1 MKKIL
6 FFSLLGLALI
16 VVLVWFG
23 KKNNKSAITYE
34 TETPFRTN
42 IVHKSVATGTV
53 IPLEE
58 IEIKPRISGIID
70 KIFVE
75 EGAKV
80 QKGDLIATVRV
91 VPNVQALNSAQSNV
105 RSSKLQ
111 VDNAKIL
118 YLRNKALFDKGVI
131 PKQEFEQTELN
142 YNNAKEQYANTVSN
156 LQIIKKGAARGMGS
170 TTNTNIRAE
179 ISGTVLEIPVR
190 EGSSVIESN
199 TFSPGT
205 TVAVIADMNKMIF
218 EGKVDESEVGKLV
231 KGTPIEVELGAFQDK
246 LFPATLNFIAPKGTV
261 EQGAVQFKIKA
272 DVTVE
277 EGYYLRAGYSANA
290 NIVLEKK
297 DSILAI
303 REALLRFDKKTDK
316 PYVEV
321 ENGDQKFEKKELK
334 LGVSDGINVEIVEGL
349 TETDKIKIWNKASK
363 EGDDEKKE
371 SDKAQEERK
380 KKKRKEKLS
389 KSK

>member
-1 MKKIL
+1 MKKII

-23 KKNNKSAITYE
+23 KKNNKSTITYE
-34 TETPFRTN
+34 TETPFKTN

-80 QKGDLIATVRV
+80 LKGDLIATVRV
-91 VPNVQALNSAQSNV
+91 VPNIQALNSAQSTV
-105 RSSKLQ
+105 RSAKLELN
-111 VDNAKIL
+111 NAKIL
-118 YLRNKALFDKGVI
+118 YDRNKALLDKGVI
-131 PKQEFEQTELN
+131 PRQDFERMELS
-142 YNNAKEQYANTVSN
+142 YNNAKERYTNATNN
-156 LQIIKKGAARGMGS
+156 LQIIKKGAASGMGT

-231 KGTPIEVELGAFQDK
+231 KGTPIDVELGAFQDK

-272 DVTVE
+272 DVSVE
-277 EGYYLRAGYSANA
+277 DGYYLRAGYSANA
-290 NIVLEKK
+290 NIVLEKR
-297 DSILAI
+297 DSVLAI

-321 ENGDQKFEKKELK
+321 ESADQKFEKKELK
-334 LGVSDGINVEIVEGL
+334 LGVSDGINVEILEGL
-349 TETDKIKIWNKASK
+349 SLSDKIKIWNKASK
-363 EGDDEKKE
+363 DNEEVKEEEKDQEARKKE
-371 SDKAQEERK
+371 RH
-380 KKKRKEKLS
+380 KEKMS
-389 KSK
+389 KSE

>member
-1 MKKIL
+1 MRKII
-6 FFSLLGLALI
+6 FFSLLGIALI

-34 TETPFRTN
+34 TETPFKTN
-42 IVHKSVATGTV
+42 IVRKSVATGTV

-80 QKGDLIATVRV
+80 VKGDLIATVRV
-91 VPNVQALNSAQSNV
+91 VPNVQALNSAQSSV
-105 RSSKLQ
+105 RSAKLQ
-111 VDNAKIL
+111 LDNAKIL
-118 YLRNKALFDKGVI
+118 FDRNKTLFNKGVV
-131 PKQEFEQTELN
+131 PRQEFEQTELS
-142 YNNAKEQYANTVSN
+142 YNNAKEQYQNALSN
-156 LQIIKKGAARGMGS
+156 LQIIKKGAATGMGR
-170 TTNTNIRAE
+170 TANTNIRAE

-231 KGTPIEVELGAFQDK
+231 KGTAIDVELGAFQDK
-246 LFPATLNFIAPKGTV
+246 FFPAKLNFIAPKGTV

-277 EGYYLRAGYSANA
+277 DGYYLRAGYSANA
-290 NIVLEKK
+290 NIVLEQK
-297 DSILAI
+297 DSVLAI

-321 ENGDQKFEKKELK
+321 EVEDQKFEKKELK
-334 LGVSDGINVEIVEGL
+334 LGVSDGINVEILDGVS
-349 TETDKIKIWNKASK
+349 ETDKIKIWNKAGKDGEDAK
-363 EGDDEKKE
+363 EE
-371 SDKAQEERK
+371 DKAQEDRK